1 MNSPFLVPTTVFIM
15 HDIGAKV
22 YSTHF
27 HFLVRRWGII
37 KFLRGSS
44 HPIGGDAPFFWGG
57 ARVPARRATA
67 TETMG
72 HVVLPRVFR
81 TAADTADIYGG
92 VPDALF
98 APLFDVADKAD
109 IYGGMP
115 DCLLWQAYDAFVASL
130 RTVRGRAHPAASP
143 RPRRRPAATLRPRV
157 QRARRAARSRR
168 PARACPEA
176 EAARPQRKPTRA
188 PGARTFRRCGRGR
201 RPPRRSR
208 RRAPARP
215 FRGRRGARPWERR
228 GRLARDGGGEAAGA
242 ARARG
247 GLRRG
252 RRRGGRRRAGG
263 GAGARAR
270 EPRARGTMNNARVS

>member
-1 MNSPFLVPTTVFIM
+1 
-15 HDIGAKV
+15 
-22 YSTHF
+22 
-27 HFLVRRWGII
+27 
-37 KFLRGSS
+37 
-44 HPIGGDAPFFWGG
+44 
-57 ARVPARRATA
+57 
-67 TETMG
+67 MG

-168 PARACPEA
+168 PARFCPEA
-176 EAARPQRKPTRA
+176 EAARPQLKPTRR
-188 PGARTFRRCGRGR
+188 PGRADVPALRPRTATAAALEAARAGTPVPGGDAARDLGRGAAAWR
-201 RPPRRSR
+201 AMVAGRPPALRELAAAYGAADAGAGGDA
-208 RRAPARP
+208 RAEA
-215 FRGRRGARPWERR
+215 
-228 GRLARDGGGEAAGA
+228 RLARAVSL
-242 ARARG
+242 ARAVR
-247 GLRRG
+247 
-252 RRRGGRRRAGG
+252 
-263 GAGARAR
+263 
-270 EPRARGTMNNARVS
+270 